1 MPFRRCAAWCGAISI
16 RNSTP
21 NDVAF
26 VCSARRP
33 PACNSRRMRSVVS
46 SIRDRRLT
54 AGCACTPMAVSK
66 PLCGEWR
73 ARCDTLAARA
83 VGRTTEV
90 DAMKYAICAMMLT
103 LGITAAP
110 AQAELDMK
118 EGYWETVVT
127 ISVGGGVFPVPA
139 IKSSKCL
146 TRADPIPNSQGN
158 MRCQMLDQRVMGND
172 VLWRVQCRD
181 DKATMEGSGKV
192 TYAGERGMGGGGG
205 RGGGRAGGR
214 RGGGGGGGRGGRRRA
229 GGARARG
236 ARGD

>member
-1 MPFRRCAAWCGAISI
+1 MRWVLRSAWSFLTYSMPFRRCAAWCGAISI

-54 AGCACTPMAVSK
+54 DGCACTPMAVSK

-73 ARCDTLAARA
+73 ERCDTLAARA

-127 ISVGGGVFPVPA
+127 ISVGGGIFAVERFMGEMNMQV
-139 IKSSKCL
+139 SE
-146 TRADPIPNSQGN
+146 RASI
-158 MRCQMLDQRVMGND
+158 RRVD
-172 VLWRVQCRD
+172 LIYILR
-181 DKATMEGSGKV
+181 
-192 TYAGERGMGGGGG
+192 GERL
-205 RGGGRAGGR
+205 RACD
-214 RGGGGGGGRGGRRRA
+214 A
-229 GGARARG
+229 QAR
-236 ARGD
+236 

>member
-54 AGCACTPMAVSK
+54 DGCACTPMAVSK

-73 ARCDTLAARA
+73 ERCDTLAARA
-83 VGRTTEV
+83 GGRTTEV

-127 ISVGGGVFPVPA
+127 ISVGGGVLTVPA

-146 TRADPIPNSQGN
+146 TRSDPI
-158 MRCQMLDQRVMGND
+158 
-172 VLWRVQCRD
+172 
-181 DKATMEGSGKV
+181 
-192 TYAGERGMGGGGG
+192 RGARGGG
-205 RGGGRAGGR
+205 RGRGRGR
-214 RGGGGGGGRGGRRRA
+214 RGGGGGGRGRGRGRGGGAA
-229 GGARARG
+229 GGGGGGGAGAGERG
-236 ARGD
+236 M